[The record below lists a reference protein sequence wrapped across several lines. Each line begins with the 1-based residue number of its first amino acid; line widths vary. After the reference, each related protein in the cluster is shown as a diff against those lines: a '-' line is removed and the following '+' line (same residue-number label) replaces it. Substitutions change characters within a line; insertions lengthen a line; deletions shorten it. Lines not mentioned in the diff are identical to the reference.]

1 MSVHENEILWEQV
14 YEEVNDMTIKDKI
27 NFCVEFDL
35 YINFSA
41 GAIHFESYLDDLI
54 AAEIYASREILRNSI
69 REVVNNG
76 D

>member
-14 YEEVNDMTIKDKI
+14 YEEVNDMNIRDKI

-41 GAIHFESYLDDLI
+41 SAIHFESFLDDLI
-54 AAEIYASREILRNSI
+54 AAEIYSSRESLRNSI
-69 REVVNNG
+69 KEVVKNG

>member
-1 MSVHENEILWEQV
+1 MSVHENEILWDQV
-14 YEEVNDMTIKDKI
+14 YDEVNDMNMKEKI
-27 NFCVEFDL
+27 NYCVKFDL

-41 GAIHFESYLDDLI
+41 GAKHFESYLDDLI
-54 AAEIYASREILRNSI
+54 AAEIYASRESLRNSI

>member
-14 YEEVNDMTIKDKI
+14 YDEVNDMTIKDKI

-41 GAIHFESYLDDLI
+41 GAIHFEKYLDDLI
-54 AAEIYASREILRNSI
+54 AAEIYVSRESLRNSI
-69 REVVNNG
+69 KEVVNNG